1 MILLRR
7 VRDALLDP
15 VRRRQV
21 LSRVAESALPVTGA
35 LWVAGV
41 GSVLSLI
48 GLTAA
53 TIIAEFLLYEL
64 VLEPLG
70 WAGPYWERG
79 PRDGATYSRP

>member
-15 VRRRQV
+15 VRRRHV
-21 LSRVAESALPVTGA
+21 LARVAESALPVAGA
-35 LWVAGV
+35 LWIAAVRPGW
-41 GSVLSLI
+41 LL

-53 TIIAEFLLYEL
+53 VVLAEFLLYEL

-79 PRDGATYSRP
+79 PRDGETFLRS